1 MDAEL
6 TPPQRDT
13 LTALVDTFVPAIER
27 DDDPDGFFA
36 TKGSDVGAHFVV
48 EQYLTNKLPA
58 AQLAGIKALLDAAA
72 GAGLSSDAPQAARE
86 AIVAAIAGSSPEA
99 GGGIAALRQLAIMFS
114 FGIPD
119 AEGRNPFWAGMGY
132 PGPIAAPPQT
142 PKTLKTLTPT
152 DGQTLEAD
160 VVVVGSGCGGG
171 LAAGLLAQ
179 AGKKV
184 IVVELGSYLN
194 ESDFVQLELAAYQT
208 MFLRG
213 GFFNSADGMLTIGAG
228 STVGGGSTVNWS
240 NSLVTPKLVRESWA
254 KAGLLDADGP
264 EFDDHLSAVMKRMS
278 CNDEVSTQNEVHLR
292 IIDAAKKLGYSYRVT
307 PLNIDPDRYNPEMA
321 GFTGMGDQTG
331 GKQGTMLTYL
341 QDACDAGAQI
351 LPNTR
356 ADRILTESGRAA
368 GVACTYTDPAT
379 GETARVTINAP
390 TVVAAAGSLETPAL
404 LLRSEIGGPAV
415 GKGLHTHPATLV
427 AGIYDSPQEQW
438 RGPGMAGA
446 MDEFAESNEGFGFLI
461 EGVQHLPALFATVV
475 PWHSG
480 EQYKEMAKKYRYRTD
495 FLVLLKDRG
504 SGSVTI
510 DENGDAVHW
519 YPFDDE
525 LDRAN
530 FRKALVTCIRMHEAA
545 GAQEIFVAGQSIPVW
560 QRGDD
565 VDEFIARVDQL
576 PIGPG
581 GTPVFCAHQMS
592 SARLGND
599 PLTSVAGPSGE
610 LHDTPGV
617 WIADASGMPTCSGAN
632 PMLTVMALAHRNVT
646 NMLGKAGD
654 RAESAV

>member
-1 MDAEL
+1 MDAAL
-6 TPPQRDT
+6 TTRQRDT
-13 LTALVDTFVPAIER
+13 LTALVDTFVPAIDR

-36 TKGSDVGAHFVV
+36 TKGSDTGAHFVV

-58 AQLAGIKALLDAAA
+58 AQFAGIAALLDATAD
-72 GAGLSSDAPQAARE
+72 AGLSSDAPQAARE
-86 AIVAAIAGSSPEA
+86 AIVAAIAGSSPE
-99 GGGIAALRQLAIMFS
+99 GHGGIAALRQLSIMMS
-114 FGIPD
+114 FGIPN

-132 PGPIAAPPQT
+132 PGPIQAPPAT
-142 PKTLKTLTPT
+142 PKTLSTITPT
-152 DGQTLEAD
+152 DGETLDAD

-179 AGKKV
+179 AGKRL
-184 IVVELGSYLN
+184 IVVEMGSYLN
-194 ESDFVQLELAAYQT
+194 ESDFVQLELAAYQS

-240 NSLVTPKLVRESWA
+240 NSLVTPTLVRESWV
-254 KAGLLDADGP
+254 KAGLTDADGP
-264 EFDDHLSAVMKRMS
+264 EFDDHLAAVMNRMS
-278 CNDEVSTQNEVHLR
+278 CNQDVSTQNEVHLR
-292 IIDAAKKLGYSYRVT
+292 IVDAAKKLGYSYRVT
-307 PLNIDPDRYNPEMA
+307 PLNIHPDRYDSEMA
-321 GFTGMGDQTG
+321 GYTGMGDQTG

-341 QDACDAGAQI
+341 QDASDAGAT
-351 LPNTR
+351 LMPNTR
-356 ADRILTESGRAA
+356 ADRILTENGRAA
-368 GVACTYTDPAT
+368 GVACTYTDPTT
-379 GETARVTINAP
+379 GQTAHVTITAP
-390 TVVAAAGSLETPAL
+390 TVVLAAGSLETPAL
-404 LLRSEIGGPAV
+404 LLRSGIGGPAV
-415 GKGLHTHPATLV
+415 GRGLHMHPATLV

-446 MDEFAESNEGFGFLI
+446 MDQFAESNEGFGFLI

-475 PWHSG
+475 PWLSG
-480 EQYKEMAKKYRYRTD
+480 EQYKELAKKYRYRTD

-525 LDRAN
+525 LDRTN
-530 FRKALVTCIRMHEAA
+530 FRKALDTCIRMHDAA
-545 GAQEIFVAGQSIPVW
+545 GAEEVFVAGQPIPAW
-560 QRGDD
+560 KRGDD
-565 VDEFIARVDQL
+565 VEAFIERVNQI

-592 SARLGND
+592 SARLGSD
-599 PLTSVAGPSGE
+599 PTTSVADVSGE

-646 NMLGKAGD
+646 NLLAK
-654 RAESAV
+654 SC

>member
-1 MDAEL
+1 MDTEL
-6 TPPQRDT
+6 TSRQRET
-13 LTALVDTFVPAIER
+13 LTAFVDTFVPSIER
-27 DDDPDGFFA
+27 GDDPDGFFA
-36 TKGSDVGAHFVV
+36 TKGSDVGAHLVV

-58 AQLAGIKALLDAAA
+58 AQLAGMKGLLDAADA
-72 GAGLSSDAPQAARE
+72 AGLNAAEQPQRE

-99 GGGIAALRQLAIMFS
+99 HGGIAALRQLSIMFA
-114 FGIPD
+114 FGLPN
-119 AEGRNPFWAGMGY
+119 AEGKNPFWAGMGY
-132 PGPIAAPPQT
+132 PGPIQAPPQT
-142 PKTLKTLTPT
+142 PKTLSTIRPS
-152 DGQTLEAD
+152 DGETLEAD

-184 IVVELGSYLN
+184 IVVELGGYLN

-240 NSLVTPKLVRESWA
+240 NSLVTPKRVRESWA
-254 KAGLLDADGP
+254 AAGLTDVTGP
-264 EFDDHLSAVMKRMS
+264 AFDDHLAAVMSRMS
-278 CNDEVSTQNEVHLR
+278 CNDKVSTQNEVHSR
-292 IIDAAKKLGYSYRVT
+292 IIEAAEKLGYSYRVT
-307 PLNIDPDRYNPEMA
+307 PLNIAADRYDPEMA

-341 QDACDAGAQI
+341 QDACDAGAKVM
-351 LPNTR
+351 PNTR
-356 ADRILTESGRAA
+356 ADRILTENGTAA
-368 GVACTYTDPAT
+368 GVECTYTDPAT
-379 GETARVTINAP
+379 GQTARVVIKAP

-404 LLRSEIGGPAV
+404 LLRSGIGGPAV

-427 AGIYDSPQEQW
+427 AGIYDTPQEQW

-446 MDEFAESNEGFGFLI
+446 MDQFAESNEGYGYLI

-475 PWHSG
+475 PWLSG
-480 EQYKEMAKKYRYRTD
+480 EQHKELAQKYRYRSD

-510 DENGDAVHW
+510 DDNGEALHW

-525 LDRAN
+525 LDRRN
-530 FRKALVTCIRMHEAA
+530 FKDALVTCIRMHEAA
-545 GAQEIFVAGQSIPVW
+545 GAEQIFTAGQHIPPW
-560 QRGDD
+560 RRGEDL
-565 VDEFIARVDQL
+565 EAFIEKVDQI

-592 SARLGND
+592 SARLGSD
-599 PLTSVAGPSGE
+599 PSTSVADVNGE

-617 WIADASGMPTCSGAN
+617 WITDASGMPTCSGAN

-646 NMLGKAGD
+646 NMLAKDGAP
-654 RAESAV
+654 AAASV

>member
-6 TPPQRDT
+6 TSRQRDT
-13 LTALVDTFVPAIER
+13 LTALVDTFVPSIER

-36 TKGSDVGAHFVV
+36 TKGSDVGANVVV
-48 EQYLTNKLPA
+48 EHYLTSKLPA

-72 GAGLSSDAPQAARE
+72 DAGLNDAPQAGRE

-99 GGGIAALRQLAIMFS
+99 HGGIAALRQLSIMDS
-114 FGIPD
+114 FGIPT
-119 AEGRNPFWAGMGY
+119 AEGSNPFWAGMGY
-132 PGPIAAPPQT
+132 PGPVAAPPAT
-142 PKTLKTLTPT
+142 PKTLSTITPT
-152 DGQTLEAD
+152 DGETLQAD

-179 AGKKV
+179 AGRKV
-184 IVVELGSYLN
+184 IVVEMGSYLN
-194 ESDFVQLELAAYQT
+194 ESDFVQLELAAYQN

-213 GFFNSADGMLTIGAG
+213 GFFSSGEGMLTIGAG

-240 NSLVTPKLVRESWA
+240 NSIVTPQLVRESWV
-254 KAGLLDADGP
+254 KAGLADADGP
-264 EFDDHLSAVMKRMS
+264 DFDNHLAAVMDRMS
-278 CNDEVSTQNEVHLR
+278 CNEEVSTQNEVHLR
-292 IIDAAKKLGYSYRVT
+292 IIEAAKKLGYTYRVT
-307 PLNIDPDRYNPEMA
+307 PLNIHPDRYNPELA

-341 QDACDAGAQI
+341 QDASDAGAKL

-356 ADRILTESGRAA
+356 ADRILTENGRAA

-379 GETARVTINAP
+379 GQTAHVTIKAP

-404 LLRSEIGGPAV
+404 LLRSGIGGPAV
-415 GKGLHTHPATLV
+415 GKGLHAHPATLV
-427 AGIYDSPQEQW
+427 AGIYDTPQEQW

-446 MDEFAESNEGFGFLI
+446 MDEFAEFNEGYGYLI

-480 EQYKEMAKKYRYRTD
+480 EQYKEMAKKYHYRSD

-510 DENGDAVHW
+510 DENGEAVHW

-525 LDRAN
+525 LDRSN
-530 FRKALVTCIRMHEAA
+530 FRHALTTCIRMHDVA
-545 GAQEIFVAGQSIPVW
+545 GAEEIFVAGQQIPVW
-560 QRGDD
+560 KRGDD
-565 VDEFIARVDQL
+565 IEEFIAKVDQI

-599 PLTSVAGPSGE
+599 PTTSVADANGE

-646 NMLGKAGD
+646 NMLTKSEE
-654 RAESAV
+654 RSTSAV